1 MNLSMFQGGQIMK
14 CIINGDEFNFDSEQS
29 INDVLRS
36 LELDP
41 QRVIIEYNKTLIKQE
56 EYDNHTVREDDQL
69 ELLEFVGGG

>member
-1 MNLSMFQGGQIMK
+1 MFQGGQIMK
-14 CIINGDEFNFDSEQS
+14 CIINGDAFTFDAEQS
-29 INDVLRS
+29 ITQVLHS

-41 QRVIIEYNKTLIKQE
+41 ERVIVEHNKTLIKQE

>member
-1 MNLSMFQGGQIMK
+1 MK
-14 CIINGDEFNFDSEQS
+14 CIINGDAFIFDAEQS
-29 INDVLRS
+29 ITQVLHS

-41 QRVIIEYNKTLIKQE
+41 ERVIVEHNKTLIKQE

>member
-1 MNLSMFQGGQIMK
+1 MK
-14 CIINGDEFNFDSEQS
+14 CIINGDAFTFDAEQS
-29 INDVLRS
+29 ITQVLHS

-41 QRVIIEYNKTLIKQE
+41 ERVIVEHNKTLIKQE